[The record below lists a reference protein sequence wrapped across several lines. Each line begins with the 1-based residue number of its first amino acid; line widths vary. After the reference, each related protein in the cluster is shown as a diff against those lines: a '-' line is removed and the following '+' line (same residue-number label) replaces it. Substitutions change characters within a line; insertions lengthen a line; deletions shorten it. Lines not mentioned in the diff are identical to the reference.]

1 VQVEV
6 DPRPN
11 MHTGGLYETGGR
23 QWIVWP
29 SPDGEKA
36 MKTGEWNDVRFSV
49 IGNHIVTWVNGVL
62 ALDYT
67 DPKPKFTE
75 GIIALQLHAGGE
87 GKMRFKDLFIREVK

>member
-1 VQVEV
+1 MEV
-6 DPRPN
+6 DPHPN

-29 SPDGEKA
+29 NPEGEQA
-36 MKTGEWNDVRFSV
+36 MKVGDWNDVQFSV
-49 IGNHIVTWVNGVL
+49 NGNHIVTFVNGVK

-67 DPKPKFTE
+67 DPSPKFSD

-87 GKMRFKDLFIREVK
+87 GKMRFKDLSIRELK